1 MHNYL
6 INIEY
11 DGTKYVGWQ
20 NQKNGAS
27 IQGNIESALKKIFK
41 KKIRLLGAGRTDK
54 GVHAYNQCANFKA
67 DVKIEDKVK
76 FLNSINF
83 FLKKK
88 LISILDIKKKKLLFH
103 ARHSAKIRVYEY
115 FIINR
120 VGSLS
125 IFKNRA
131 WHVKKKLSLEFLKK
145 GTKVLE
151 GTHDFSTF
159 RSSSCSAKSP
169 IKKMQSIKVKK
180 NGDKILIIFKSQSF
194 LQNQVR
200 SMVGCLKLL
209 ALNKWSLKRFQLALK
224 SRDRKLCGAPAPAH
238 GLYLKEIRY

>member
-88 LISILDIKKKKLLFH
+88 LISILDIKKKK
-103 ARHSAKIRVYEY
+103 I
-115 FIINR
+115 
-120 VGSLS
+120 
-125 IFKNRA
+125 
-131 WHVKKKLSLEFLKK
+131 
-145 GTKVLE
+145 T
-151 GTHDFSTF
+151 FSCKTF
-159 RSSSCSAKSP
+159 SQNKS
-169 IKKMQSIKVKK
+169 V
-180 NGDKILIIFKSQSF
+180 
-194 LQNQVR
+194 
-200 SMVGCLKLL
+200 
-209 ALNKWSLKRFQLALK
+209 
-224 SRDRKLCGAPAPAH
+224 
-238 GLYLKEIRY
+238 